1 MRNVLAIVLCILA
14 CALFANGQV
23 SRSNVPAPRASQ
35 LRITPSP
42 IFPLVPRLP
51 APGWIVVNPLLQRAG
66 AGQRYF
72 DPFRAINPNGPARGN
87 PKSTTRQ
94 DFRFTIRPNTPV
106 RDGRGNLLGTIA
118 PGHQVQINKGAEKVM
133 VGPDGKRHVYELV
146 LGAKLNAVANS
157 KVYGSGLVRR
167 SAIPVQDRPALHLA
181 KPKPVK
187 GPTTAY
193 SITGGNPKDPDLWY
207 LNDKHKLVP
216 YKFGTGKP
224 ARGYTVPHR
233 QGTDYVARPL
243 DKNDPKK
250 NAYVNVLSRL
260 PGKGGTATSVFK
272 VDKDHPITF
281 QRLKNVPSKTVKLF
295 EAGKTTPG
303 KPMKFLKG
311 YVVDPKTKQ
320 KTLGWV
326 AEKAVKPK
334 STPKAQKKRSH

>member
-14 CALFANGQV
+14 CSLFANGQG
-23 SRSNVPAPRASQ
+23 SRSNLPAQRGSL

-42 IFPLVPRLP
+42 IFPIAPRQP
-51 APGWIVVNPLLQRAG
+51 APWSIESK
-66 AGQRYF
+66 RYF
-72 DPFRAINPNGPARGN
+72 DPLRAVNPNGPAHGN
-87 PKSTTRQ
+87 LKYTTKQ
-94 DFRFTIRPNTPV
+94 DFKFAIRPNTPL

-118 PGHQVQINKGAEKVM
+118 PGRVQINKGAAKVM
-133 VGPDGKRHVYELV
+133 IGPDGKRHVYELV
-146 LGAKLNAVANS
+146 LGAKLNPVTNAPANS

-181 KPKPVK
+181 KPKSVK

-193 SITGGNPKDPDLWY
+193 AITGGDPKDPDLWY
-207 LNDKHKLVP
+207 LNDKHKPVP

-224 ARGYTVPHR
+224 PRGYTVAHR

-250 NAYVNVLSRL
+250 KAYVNVLSRL
-260 PGKGGTATSVFK
+260 PGKGGTATSVFM

-281 QRLKNVPSKTVKLF
+281 QRLKNVPSKTVKLY
-295 EAGKTTPG
+295 EAGKSKPG
-303 KPMKFLKG
+303 KPMTFLKG
-311 YVVDPKTKQ
+311 FVVDPKTKQ
-320 KTLGWV
+320 KTIGWV

-334 STPKAQKKRSH
+334 STPKAQKKRNH